1 MDRQRVG
8 LDDETLGF
16 VLQTLKT
23 VTERR
28 LDQET
33 RLHLDEEEEFPVELV
48 NEMLGPELGL
58 HLLFLPEE
66 VGGLGG
72 GGRDL
77 FRVSEEMAR
86 VDLGV
91 ATAFLAIA
99 LGVDPI
105 VVGGTDE
112 QKQHWL
118 GRIAEEGLIVAYG
131 VTEPEAGSNVARLK
145 TVAEPIV
152 DDEGAVR
159 AYRIEGTKQFITN
172 GGVAQIYTVLAR
184 TPGGPSFFVIER
196 ETPGFSVG
204 APEKK
209 HGIRAS
215 NTTQIV
221 MEGVEV
227 PADHL
232 LGLVEGKGLEQ
243 ANEVFGFTRMMVAAF
258 GLGAGEE
265 ALARAVAYGLERI
278 QFGEPL
284 YRKQGFTHKL
294 IVPHA
299 IRLEASRA
307 YCEEVAERLDAGE
320 PGMQVEG
327 AVAKLFATEAGNA
340 AADAAIQAHGGYGYT
355 HEYEVEKS
363 RRDVRITTIYEGT
376 SEIQQNIIG
385 THRWRMVVKTR
396 GGFYRDMATSLRELG
411 TGEAAA
417 LAADA
422 MAETVLACH
431 AKKLPR
437 EQWVMFELA
446 RLAAEV
452 ETAVVLARKAANDQ
466 SPRRELTMPCA
477 RLHAG
482 AAARDVVVTGLR
494 LLRACGRHDEEEIEA
509 YRESIR
515 FDEVMGTSVGELE
528 EMNRVATA
536 VAEGWPG

>member
-1 MDRQRVG
+1 MDRTRAG

-33 RLHLDEEEEFPVELV
+33 RLHLDEEAEFPLDLV
-48 NEMLGPELGL
+48 DEMLGPELGL

-86 VDLGV
+86 VDLAV

-105 VVGGTDE
+105 IVGGTPE
-112 QKQHWL
+112 QKAHWL
-118 GRIAEEGLIVAYG
+118 GRIGEEGLIVAYG
-131 VTEPEAGSNVARLK
+131 VTEPEAGSNVANLK
-145 TVAEPIV
+145 TVAEPILN
-152 DDEGAVR
+152 DDGSVR
-159 AYRIEGTKQFITN
+159 AYRIDGTKQFITN
-172 GGVAQIYTVLAR
+172 GGVAKIYTVLAK
-184 TPGGPSFFVIER
+184 TPNGPSFFVIER

-204 APEKK
+204 PPEHK

-232 LGLVEGKGLEQ
+232 LGLEEGKGLEQ
-243 ANEVFGFTRMMVAAF
+243 ANEVFGFTRLMVAAF

-265 ALARAVAYGLERI
+265 ALRRAVTYGLERI
-278 QFGEPL
+278 QFGEAL

-299 IRLEASRA
+299 VRLEAARA
-307 YCEEVAERLDAGE
+307 YCEAVAERLDSGE
-320 PGMQVEG
+320 PGLQVEG
-327 AVAKLFATEAGNA
+327 AVAKLFATEVGNE
-340 AADAAIQAHGGYGYT
+340 AADASMQAHGGYGYT
-355 HEYEVEKS
+355 HEYEVEKI

-376 SEIQQNIIG
+376 SEILQNIIG
-385 THRWRMVVKTR
+385 THRWRMVVKTK
-396 GGFYRDMATSLRELG
+396 GEFYRAMATGLRELG

-417 LAADA
+417 MAADGL
-422 MAETVLACH
+422 AETILACH
-431 AKKLPR
+431 TKKLPR
-437 EQWVMFELA
+437 EQWAMFELA

-452 ETAVVLARKAANDQ
+452 ETAVVLARKAARD
-466 SPRRELTMPCA
+466 SSERKELLMACA
-477 RLHAG
+477 RLHGG
-482 AAARDVVVTGLR
+482 AAARDVAVTGLR
-494 LLRACGRHDEEEIEA
+494 VLMASARYESGEIAA
-509 YRESIR
+509 YRQAIR
-515 FDEVMGTSVGELE
+515 FDDLLETATGELE
-528 EMNRVATA
+528 TMNQVATA
-536 VAEGWPG
+536 LELESV